1 MAGIITTEGKND
13 TLNKYFKGSA
23 YTATWFVGLVDN
35 TGFTAFA
42 ATDTAAKITTTANP
56 PTTNGWQESTIYSE
70 ANRQALTLGTP
81 SAGSVD
87 NSASKAI
94 FSINGSGTLKG
105 SFVVSNSTKGGTS
118 GVLYGEGAFSATHV
132 VASGY
137 SVQVT
142 VTLTQ
147 V

>member
-1 MAGIITTEGKND
+1 MAGTVTTEGKND

-56 PTTNGWQESTIYSE
+56 PTTNGWQEATGYSE
-70 ANRQALTLGTP
+70 ANRQTLTLGTP

-87 NSASKAI
+87 NSASKAT
-94 FSINGSGTLKG
+94 FSINATATLKG
-105 SFVVSNSTKGGTS
+105 GFVPSNSTKGGTS
-118 GVLYGEGAFSATHV
+118 GILYGEGAFSATRSV
-132 VASGY
+132 VSGD

-147 V
+147 T